1 MLPLGFCSF
10 LVFGMLLV
18 LVGASHS
25 DLTTSLGFDLEEVGL
40 VGACVSLGL
49 GTGVIAAGPLVDR
62 FPRRPVYCAAA
73 LLGGL
78 ALCSVDASM
87 SFPRAMLHVAVAGIG
102 AGVFETL
109 LNTVVVEQYGEH
121 ASRPVTFLH
130 SAATLGAVVGPPLVA
145 LLASVGGFVAGFR
158 ATGLF
163 MLALA
168 VWGLV
173 AGFLAPRPP
182 DTRASSEEPGAR
194 ESLRLGDP
202 ILLGLCAI
210 SFAYIGVEAGLTL
223 FAVPFATGVLHE
235 SPASGQTAI
244 SIFWLGLLLGRL
256 ALLFS
261 RREFR
266 ARLFV
271 VSGVGGALVLLIATG
286 LQLGGM
292 ALWYGLCGLILAGVF
307 PALVTLAGRHFKA
320 ARGTAIGLTVGA
332 GSFGGFVIPFAM
344 GVGAEAFGV
353 RSAVAALALA
363 CLFAAAVA
371 LPMARAQHP
380 AADAQPT

>member
-1 MLPLGFCSF
+1 MLPLGSCSF

-25 DLTTSLGFDLEEVGL
+25 DLRTSLGFDLEEAGL

-49 GTGVIAAGPLVDR
+49 GAGVIAAGPLVDR

-87 SFPRAMLHVAVAGIG
+87 SFPRAILHVAVAGIG

-109 LNTVVVEQYGEH
+109 LNTVAVEHYGEH

-130 SAATLGAVVGPPLVA
+130 SAATLGAVIGPPLVA
-145 LLASVGGFVAGFR
+145 ELTSVGGFVAGFQ
-158 ATGLF
+158 ATGLC

-168 VWGLV
+168 AWGLV
-173 AGFLAPRPP
+173 ASFLDSRPP
-182 DTRASSEEPGAR
+182 GTQVGPGEPGAR
-194 ESLRLGDP
+194 ESLRFSDP
-202 ILLGLCAI
+202 ILLGLCAV

-223 FAVPFATGVLHE
+223 FAVPYATLVLHE
-235 SPASGQTAI
+235 SPASGQAAI
-244 SIFWLGLLLGRL
+244 SAFWLGLFLGRL

-266 ARLFV
+266 ASLFV
-271 VSGVGGALVLLIATG
+271 VSGACGALVLAIATG
-286 LQLGGM
+286 LQLGGI
-292 ALWYGLCGLILAGVF
+292 AIWYGLCGLILAGVF
-307 PALVTLAGRHFKA
+307 PALVTLVGRHFEA
-320 ARGTAIGLTVGA
+320 ARGTAIGITVGA
-332 GSFGGFVIPFAM
+332 GSFGGFVIPWAM
-344 GVGAEAFGV
+344 GASADAFGV

-363 CLFAAAVA
+363 CLLVA
-371 LPMARAQHP
+371 TVAIPISRAQQK
-380 AADAQPT
+380 AVETQPT